1 MTDQRLVKICKLIHE
16 WCQDTDVQYDIV
28 ADESDLQGIMLF
40 KNNPYNLIR
49 YLRPAIQKD
58 NIHVEHQ
65 KVRGGTIIT
74 FSLEAITESQLNA
87 IIAEAGEEPEIMTF
101 EDRVESAFTESPPP
115 IEENDISSIRI
126 AMTRLNSPGMHIESR
141 QQAEFKAG
149 DLWFNIGQARTDFRT
164 RQEFSKAVGEAWENM
179 QNRFL
184 EDAERIVGEAQYKTA
199 NSGIERTRDQDNPL
213 SDKSINKRAVSTGTQ
228 DENPRKAQTVKGASH
243 GANHGVAKGTE
254 LRYEDKVAVTLRIP
268 TENKQPSNFNLH
280 LRETLGGLAT
290 DTGAQPNDLFKQFSR
305 ALRVLGQQM
314 GLGPLQD
321 RLKSQGIAWKRSD
334 DGQAIILTIK
344 NATTGTDQPIARI
357 SHETLSQPN
366 EFETQLKSML
376 DFATG
381 DAPGAFAQKEIEVQD
396 RKKAIGDIAKAV
408 QPQDSESEVARA
420 MNTGMGSET
429 AAAQTAAMPKS
440 APAPAPQAA
449 PQQRPIQKSAMG
461 R

>member
-16 WCQDTDVQYDIV
+16 WCQNTDVQYDIV
-28 ADESDLQGIMLF
+28 ADEADLQGIMLF

-49 YLRPAIQKD
+49 YLRPIIQKD
-58 NIHVEHQ
+58 DIHVEHQ

-101 EDRVESAFTESPPP
+101 EDRVDSAFTEPPPP
-115 IEENDISSIRI
+115 IEENDMSSIRV
-126 AMTRLNSPGMHIESR
+126 AMAKLNSSGMHIESR

-149 DLWFNIGQARTDFRT
+149 DLWFNISQARADFRN
-164 RQEFSKAVGEAWENM
+164 RQEFTHAVGEAWESM

-184 EDAERIVGEAQYKTA
+184 EDAERFVGEAQYKTG
-199 NSGIERTRDQDNPL
+199 STGTERTRNQDNSL
-213 SDKSINKRAVSTGTQ
+213 GNKSINKRAVSTGTQ
-228 DENPRKAQTVKGASH
+228 DENPRKTQTVKGAAH
-243 GANHGVAKGTE
+243 GANRGVAKGTE
-254 LRYEDKVAVTLRIP
+254 LRYEDKISVTLSIP
-268 TENKQPSNFNLH
+268 AEDRRPSDFNLL

-321 RLKSQGIAWKRSD
+321 RLKQQGIAWKRSD

-344 NATTGTDQPIARI
+344 NATTGADQPIARI

-420 MNTGMGSET
+420 MNTGMGGQET
-429 AAAQTAAMPKS
+429 MAAQTAAMPK
-440 APAPAPQAA
+440 PAAQPAAQ
-449 PQQRPIQKSAMG
+449 PQQRQRPVGM
-461 R
+461 